1 MTSGELQPGDE
12 RQLGRDEPAP
22 QARDGQ
28 GGLESGGAGSFRLV
42 RALTRRWAGAASE
55 IIGSFAAAGLLTW
68 SATGIAVNPLERVG
82 QVSGLAAIGLRFTVG
97 VLILIGCL
105 HAASRW
111 RGGVAFDRTA
121 RVVCAALAGLLT
133 GFVAAGIVVGLRG
146 TPWCLYGHLGD
157 AGRLAKWA
165 AATLVGEPVP
175 PYYPPLPVHTI
186 ALYSR
191 WLDLPPAFAL
201 KHLQIIGTAAMGPIV
216 YASWR
221 LIASPLW
228 ALGIGVLAALPI
240 IDPYKPYAN
249 TALAVLLPVLVA
261 FFSWVR
267 RAEHVEY
274 RRLVG
279 VGAAFGAGVSLICLT
294 YFGWFQWSA
303 PGALVAA
310 LLVFPF
316 SSKRAALRAAC
327 LMGSTG
333 LVLAAIAGPF
343 VWRLIQTSFDD
354 DFFYFDTNTDPAYF
368 AMWRWD
374 LPGAVGEW
382 PPPGELGGVGLF
394 TLLLAAGLGVAV
406 ALGRRHVLVTTV
418 SCLLAG
424 CWLMRLWFA
433 QDMWATKLVQLYPR
447 TAIELLY
454 CSLVMCGYAA
464 YLLVNRLRASLPG
477 APAPE
482 RELPRHYSTPSVV
495 LGAVCGLA
503 LVFGSAA
510 SAIADRY
517 MPAHEKPLSLRQLAF
532 QSHREPH

>member
-1 MTSGELQPGDE
+1 MTSGELQPADE
-12 RQLGRDEPAP
+12 RQLGRDDRAP

-28 GGLESGGAGSFRLV
+28 GGLESSARGTFRFMH
-42 RALTRRWAGAASE
+42 ALTRRWAGAASE
-55 IIGSFAAAGLLTW
+55 IVGSCAAAALLTW
-68 SATGIAVNPLERVG
+68 SAIGIRVNPLERVG
-82 QVSGLAAIGLRFTVG
+82 QVSGLAAIGLRFTVA

-133 GFVAAGIVVGLRG
+133 GFVAAGVVVGLRG
-146 TPWCLYGHLGD
+146 TPWCLNGHVGD
-157 AGRLAKWA
+157 AGRLSQWA
-165 AATLVGEPVP
+165 AGTLVGKPVP
-175 PYYPPLPVHTI
+175 SFYPPLPVHTI

-191 WLDLPPAFAL
+191 WLDLAPQFAL

-221 LIASPLW
+221 LVASPLW
-228 ALGIGVLAALPI
+228 ALGIGVLAALPL

-267 RAEHVEY
+267 RAEAVDY
-274 RRLVG
+274 PRLIGVG
-279 VGAAFGAGVSLICLT
+279 VAFGAGVSLICLT

-333 LVLAAIAGPF
+333 LVLAVVAGPF
-343 VWRLIQTSFDD
+343 VWRILQAPFADH
-354 DFFYFDTNTDPAYF
+354 FFYFDTDIEPAYF

-374 LPGAVGEW
+374 LPGRVGEW

-394 TLLLAAGLGVAV
+394 TLLLATGLAVAV

-424 CWLMRLWFA
+424 CWLMRFWFA
-433 QDMWATKLVQLYPR
+433 QNMWETKLVQLYPR
-447 TAIELLY
+447 TSIELLY
-454 CSLVMCGYAA
+454 CSLVLCGYAA
-464 YLLVNRLRASLPG
+464 YLIAKRLGALPG
-477 APAPE
+477 AAAPE
-482 RELPRHYSTPSVV
+482 RELPRQYSTPSVV

-503 LVFGSAA
+503 LVFGSSA

-517 MPAHEKPLSLRQLAF
+517 MPAREKPPSLGDLAF
-532 QSHREPH
+532 QAHRERH